1 MPNNLKTSLKLNFKF
16 NFWNI
21 NKLINCST
29 QGHRKP
35 YSFNEIRDRIKI
47 IYNND
52 SNGISNFIFQ
62 KFQDFRRNVI
72 DDQSIKVLDFIE
84 KSFLYSI
91 FCNRYYSTHNSYQ
104 INHSKLYRK
113 EIKKIKE
120 KYRISHYNAEV
131 FYYHNGLR
139 FSSKKIKQYI
149 KNRNILDIGSYDGD
163 SCLVL
168 QSYTNS
174 KIYSY
179 DISAKNNED
188 FLKNMKLNN
197 VSAYKYEL
205 FLLGVGSK
213 VGVINFTDC
222 YGDACHFTQNGNYQ
236 INVTTIDN
244 EVQIRNLLVGFIKA
258 DVEGSGFEVIKG
270 AIHTLKSQRPVIEI
284 AIYHSF
290 DEFFLIFDFIRNEIK
305 NYIFEFHS
313 ENFDTEINLF
323 AYPNELK

>member
-1 MPNNLKTSLKLNFKF
+1 MSNILITPLRLNFELYKR
-16 NFWNI
+16 NI
-21 NKLINCST
+21 NTFINCST
-29 QGHRKP
+29 QGHQKP

-47 IYNND
+47 IHNND
-52 SNGISNFIFQ
+52 SKLISNFIFQ

-72 DDQSIKVLDFIE
+72 DDQSIKVIDFLE

-91 FCNRYYSTHNSYQ
+91 FCNLYYSKHNSYQ
-104 INHSKLYRK
+104 INHLKLYRK
-113 EIKKIKE
+113 EIKKLKE
-120 KYRISHYNAEV
+120 KYYISHFNPEV
-131 FYYHNGLR
+131 FYNHNGLR

-149 KNRNILDIGSYDGD
+149 KNRDILDIGSYDGD
-163 SCLVL
+163 SCLIL

-179 DISAKNNED
+179 DISAKNNEKY
-188 FLKNMKLNN
+188 LKNMKLNN

-213 VGVINFTDC
+213 IGVINFTDC
-222 YGDACHFTQNGNYQ
+222 YGDACHITQNGNHQ

-244 EVQIRNLLVGFIKA
+244 EVQIRNLHVGFIKA

-290 DEFFLIFDFIRNEIK
+290 DEFFLIFDFIRAEIK

-323 AYPNELK
+323 AYPNELI